1 VAIFSTLIAADLARL
16 VNEARERVV
25 YCAPGLSQEIAASLV
40 SAVRR
45 VSGRITVILDVSA
58 QSARLGYGQFEGATL
73 LQENGVA
80 VRQQDGLRLGFI
92 VVDDAGYAF
101 NLPPLLVEDVAEMG
115 LAFNAIALEP
125 AQIARSLQALI
136 PVASPDIEAKAASA
150 EPDVGRQTV
159 TARDMARL
167 EAEFAANPPQ
177 KFDLARK
184 VNVFNAKVE
193 FVEMSLTGTYI
204 GRHTAQLPRELVF
217 ATRDA
222 ETQRRVQASFRVVDD
237 NSALGKDAK
246 AISDRVKALRTLYL
260 RSIGPLG
267 SVMLRSKHDL
277 FIKEVE
283 KIRQEI
289 DRFRTAVEP
298 RLQKEIDKARQ
309 KLVDALL
316 PAVIRT
322 PPDDLVT
329 QVSGKPTKDVTN
341 RYLSDRLGGA
351 FPTAKALIT
360 EMRLDVVFKAVTYE
374 MLRDE
379 TFKQAVKAG
388 FPYEE
393 FDLLEEFQAAPA
405 INPKVMRAAD

>member
-1 VAIFSTLIAADLARL
+1 
-16 VNEARERVV
+16 
-25 YCAPGLSQEIAASLV
+25 
-40 SAVRR
+40 
-45 VSGRITVILDVSA
+45 
-58 QSARLGYGQFEGATL
+58 
-73 LQENGVA
+73 
-80 VRQQDGLRLGFI
+80 
-92 VVDDAGYAF
+92 
-101 NLPPLLVEDVAEMG
+101 
-115 LAFNAIALEP
+115 
-125 AQIARSLQALI
+125 
-136 PVASPDIEAKAASA
+136 
-150 EPDVGRQTV
+150 
-159 TARDMARL
+159 
-167 EAEFAANPPQ
+167 
-177 KFDLARK
+177 
-184 VNVFNAKVE
+184 
-193 FVEMSLTGTYI
+193 
-204 GRHTAQLPRELVF
+204 
-217 ATRDA
+217 
-222 ETQRRVQASFRVVDD
+222 
-237 NSALGKDAK
+237 
-246 AISDRVKALRTLYL
+246 
-260 RSIGPLG
+260 
-267 SVMLRSKHDL
+267 MLRSKHDL

-405 INPKVMRAAD
+405 INPKVMRAAE